1 MRIATPVILI
11 GATFIGTLVGP
22 PPMALAA
29 DIELVRVW
37 PTKIRY
43 ETDEPIVGEI
53 TIGNHGETISPS
65 RTSIGGWLCAVRI
78 RKGAKALT
86 RIRGSSR
93 HGFATCA
100 ASTTTASRSSSGR
113 PTT

>member
-53 TIGNHGETISPS
+53 TIGNHGEPISPS
-65 RTSIGGWLCAVRI
+65 RTSIGGWPCAARI
-78 RKGAKALT
+78 RLGGRALT
-86 RIRGSSR
+86 GRRGQSR
-93 HGFATCA
+93 RGLATCA
-100 ASTTTASRSSSGR
+100 AGITTVSRNSSGHR
-113 PTT
+113 TT